1 MLSLVNISFSA
12 VVVLELLTWSINN
25 SLMSI
30 WFGDGMNGWWWFGVE
45 EEPSDCCSNSC
56 IYYWLALIEDD
67 R

>member
-1 MLSLVNISFSA
+1 MLSLVNISFCA

-30 WFGDGMNGWWWFGVE
+30 WFGDGMNGWWWFGVK

-56 IYYWLALIEDD
+56 ICCWLALNEDD
-67 R
+67 G